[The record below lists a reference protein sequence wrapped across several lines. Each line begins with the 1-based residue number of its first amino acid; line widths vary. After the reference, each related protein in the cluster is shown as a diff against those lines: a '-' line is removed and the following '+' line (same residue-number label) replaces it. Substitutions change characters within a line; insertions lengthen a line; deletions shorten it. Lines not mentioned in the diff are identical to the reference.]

1 VDTSFI
7 DSNPAL
13 FDFDEGSESRIQR
26 LLEYLGE
33 MAVNGNTPLDQ
44 GAPFEYAGGLKPA
57 APVVPAIDESVPP
70 PDGWRKVLKEQGPKG
85 FAKAVREH
93 QKPLAMD
100 TTWRDAHQ
108 SLLATRVR
116 TTDLAAIAPATARAL
131 SNAFSLEMWGGA
143 TFDVSMRFLKEDP
156 WVRLRRLRKL
166 VPNVPFQMLLRGAN
180 AVGYTSY
187 ADATV
192 AAFCKEAVKEGIDI
206 FRVFDSLNYVE
217 NLKFGIDAVREA
229 GGVVEATICYTGDVT
244 EGGKYSLD
252 YYLDLARQLVDHG
265 IDFLAIKDMAGLLR
279 PEAATTLVGALRK
292 EFPDLPIHVHTHDTA
307 GTGAASMLAAVQ
319 AGADIVDGAID
330 CLSNSTSQPALGTLD
345 ALFGADSEILL
356 DKELYGKVDEYWQQT
371 RAMYKPFETGTMASA
386 TDVYLHE
393 MPGGQV
399 TNLRFQAVAVGLG
412 DRWDEVKKSYAAA
425 NRALGDI
432 VKVTPSSK
440 VVGDLSLF
448 MV

>member
-1 VDTSFI
+1 
-7 DSNPAL
+7 
-13 FDFDEGSESRIQR
+13 
-26 LLEYLGE
+26 
-33 MAVNGNTPLDQ
+33 
-44 GAPFEYAGGLKPA
+44 
-57 APVVPAIDESVPP
+57 
-70 PDGWRKVLKEQGPKG
+70 
-85 FAKAVREH
+85 
-93 QKPLAMD
+93 MD

-217 NLKFGIDAVREA
+217 NLKFGIDAVRDA

-252 YYLDLARQLVDHG
+252 YYLDLAR
-265 IDFLAIKDMAGLLR
+265 
-279 PEAATTLVGALRK
+279 
-292 EFPDLPIHVHTHDTA
+292 
-307 GTGAASMLAAVQ
+307 
-319 AGADIVDGAID
+319 
-330 CLSNSTSQPALGTLD
+330 
-345 ALFGADSEILL
+345 
-356 DKELYGKVDEYWQQT
+356 
-371 RAMYKPFETGTMASA
+371 
-386 TDVYLHE
+386 
-393 MPGGQV
+393 
-399 TNLRFQAVAVGLG
+399 
-412 DRWDEVKKSYAAA
+412 
-425 NRALGDI
+425 
-432 VKVTPSSK
+432 
-440 VVGDLSLF
+440 
-448 MV
+448 